1 VTPTIVRRLIVDDL
15 DTLRDLFPPES
26 RVARGFQEGTVDEVG
41 VIRGHGIAYVTWD
54 RTPADDPDTPA
65 RREAVLVEYLRRVD

>member
-1 VTPTIVRRLIVDDL
+1 VTPTITRLIVDDL
-15 DTLRDLFPPES
+15 DTLRALLPPES

-54 RTPADDPDTPA
+54 RSPHADPDTPA
-65 RREAVLVEYLRRVD
+65 RREVVLIEHLRRVD